1 MTSDNKIKVVFSLD
15 EGKPVDVNAYVRTE
29 ANTLVEEFM
38 LLANTSVAQVI
49 ANGLPEQSLLRRHEP
64 PIERRL
70 EGFVKRAQRLGFRM
84 DGTSAGTLQK
94 SFQAIDDKD
103 AAMCLE
109 LLKRKAMQ
117 R

>member
-1 MTSDNKIKVVFSLD
+1 
-15 EGKPVDVNAYVRTE
+15 
-29 ANTLVEEFM
+29 
-38 LLANTSVAQVI
+38 
-49 ANGLPEQSLLRRHEP
+49 
-64 PIERRL
+64 L

-94 SFQAIDDKD
+94 SFQAIEDKD

-109 LLKRKAMQ
+109 LLKRKAIQ